1 MGAVLSTLMAPATT
15 IVEREA
21 KKNLHGALM
30 IWAWG
35 VFIPS
40 GILLVSVCVCVCVCV
55 CVRASRTRVV
65 ELALCIH
72 A

>member
-1 MGAVLSTLMAPATT
+1 MGTVMSTLMAPAGT

-35 VFIPS
+35 VFIP
-40 GILLVSVCVCVCVCV
+40 GGLLLVRVCVCACQRNRGAC
-55 CVRASRTRVV
+55 RILHT
-65 ELALCIH
+65 
-72 A
+72 